1 MAEITGATFNFNKTV
16 TEDEP
21 ASTPDKPTDGAKVE
35 TKVAGEKKGKQNT
48 KDFINL
54 SIVTQTLKTAVN
66 SAIQNVEG
74 SQLSAQVGAL
84 QSIGSTVI
92 SSVFMAATNPY
103 ALITMLA
110 CKGVSYAFKMDKFN
124 REIAWNNYSLKE
136 YKSARGY
143 SAAYSRS
150 RNS

>member
-1 MAEITGATFNFNKTV
+1 MEITGATFNFNKTV

-48 KDFINL
+48 KDMINL

-66 SAIQNVEG
+66 SAIRNMEG
-74 SQLSAQVGAL
+74 SQLSEQINAL
-84 QSIGSTVI
+84 QSIGSSVI

-103 ALITMLA
+103 ALITSLA
-110 CKGVSYAFKMDKFN
+110 CKGISYGFQVAKFN
-124 REIAWNNYSLKE
+124 RERTWESYNLEE
-136 YKSARGY
+136 YRSARGY
-143 SAAYSRS
+143 SASNSRS
-150 RNS
+150 RNL

>member
-1 MAEITGATFNFNKTV
+1 MAEVTGATFNFNKTV
-16 TEDEP
+16 TEEGP

-74 SQLSAQVGAL
+74 SQLAEQASAL

-103 ALITMLA
+103 ALIANLA
-110 CKGVSYAFKMDKFN
+110 CMVISYAFKVAKFN
-124 REIAWNNYSLKE
+124 REKTWENYDLEE
-136 YKSARGY
+136 YRSVRGY
-143 SAAYSRS
+143 SASNSRS
-150 RNS
+150 RNL

>member
-16 TEDEP
+16 TDEEA

-54 SIVTQTLKTAVN
+54 SIVTQTVKTAIN
-66 SAIQNVEG
+66 GAIQNVEG
-74 SQLSAQVGAL
+74 SQLSEQASAL
-84 QSIGSTVI
+84 QSITGTAI

-110 CKGVSYAFKMDKFN
+110 CKGVSYGFKAAKFQ
-124 REIAWNNYSLKE
+124 REAAWETYDIAE
-136 YKSARGY
+136 YKSARGT
-143 SAAYSRS
+143 SAAYTRS

>member
-16 TEDEP
+16 TDEEA

-35 TKVAGEKKGKQNT
+35 TRVAGEKKGKQNT

-54 SIVTQTLKTAVN
+54 SIVTQTVKTAVN

-74 SQLSAQVGAL
+74 SQLSEQVSAL
-84 QSIGSTVI
+84 QSVGSTVI

-103 ALITMLA
+103 ALIATMA
-110 CKGVSYAFKMDKFN
+110 CKAISLNFKAAKYN
-124 REIAWNNYSLKE
+124 REKAWSDYGNDDYNARRGC
-136 YKSARGY
+136 SANRTRRG
-143 SAAYSRS
+143 
-150 RNS
+150 